1 MKLYLVTAD
10 LRVSQ
15 YMGETIETAD
25 IRLVRAENEEEA
37 YDKFMAYWERKS
49 DTYHTVYRPWN
60 VSIHETIE

>member
-25 IRLVRAENEEEA
+25 IRLVRAENEEEV

-49 DTYHTVYRPWN
+49 NYRVMYELSN
-60 VSIHETIE
+60 VSVHETIE